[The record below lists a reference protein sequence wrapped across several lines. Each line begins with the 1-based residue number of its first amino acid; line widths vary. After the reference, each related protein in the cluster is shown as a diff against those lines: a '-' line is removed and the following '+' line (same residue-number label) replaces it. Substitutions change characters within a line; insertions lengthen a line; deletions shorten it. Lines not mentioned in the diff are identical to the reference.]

1 MIKILY
7 PFRILYQ
14 FITPFWLRPRK
25 SQKLSKMRAT
35 NDNNGSSHENEVE
48 ILDIRVNKAGLESS
62 LMDDI
67 VAGLKKEAGEK
78 TLPTLL
84 LYDDL
89 GLKLFEEITYLDEY
103 YLTNTEIGI
112 LEKYAENMAERIEDG
127 GVVIE
132 LGSG

>member
-1 MIKILY
+1 MGA
-7 PFRILYQ
+7 F
-14 FITPFWLRPRK
+14 
-25 SQKLSKMRAT
+25 
-35 NDNNGSSHENEVE
+35 NDKNGSGHENQVE
-48 ILDIRVNKAGLESS
+48 ILDIRVNKAGLEST
-62 LMDDI
+62 LKGDI

-84 LYDDL
+84 LYDDR